1 MTAFALPGLI
11 SRPPFDVPAV
21 PGPDVPA
28 SGPAAPRVLKQELT
42 AGLPVRVD
50 LDGARGL
57 VLAVPLGVAR
67 SVLAADPQAVVFDT
81 RAGADP
87 AAARDAGAAWPRLTL
102 LSDGAIG
109 ETVPVVAGV
118 PVALRLGAVAAV
130 EVTVDLLVVTIGTLR
145 SPGRFGSRL
154 ALRWRDLGPA
164 PDTGPPRPA
173 GDPGIPVLTTP
184 NP

>member
-1 MTAFALPGLI
+1 MTFPALPGLI
-11 SRPPFDVPAV
+11 GRPPFDVPPL

-50 LDGARGL
+50 LDGARAL
-57 VLAVPLGVAR
+57 VLAVPLGAAR
-67 SVLAADPQAVVFDT
+67 SVLAADPQSVVFDT
-81 RAGADP
+81 RVPVDP
-87 AAARDAGAAWPRLTL
+87 AATRDPGAAWPRLTL
-102 LSDGAIG
+102 LSDGVIG

-118 PVALRLGAVAAV
+118 PVALRLGAVAVV

-145 SPGRFGSRL
+145 SPGQFASRL

-173 GDPGIPVLTTP
+173 GDPGIPAL
-184 NP
+184 NA